1 MQWRGRRPADRSE
14 IPTVIST
21 GPAPRPIPI
30 GADRAPRPFGGEGAY
45 LPLTTVALLSGAM
58 RSADDA

>member
-1 MQWRGRRPADRSE
+1 VAREAYGRPERVPA
-14 IPTVIST
+14 IIST
-21 GPAPRPIPI
+21 GLALRPIPI
-30 GADRAPRPFGGEGAY
+30 GADQAPRSFGGEGAY